1 MSCVLILLNTWLDFI
16 PSTRKFQSCLVLLRS
31 VSVVGLLIYVV
42 LLLFF
47 LLFADA
53 PACQTEL
60 SGTDAPIIIA
70 ASRSEDVNITCE
82 MDALPDRLK
91 FQWTHTNTVGE
102 NSELESDMYSS
113 IGSKSLLRYHLRS
126 EEDFGTLLCWAHNS
140 IGAAERPCVYQLVPA
155 GLFALFFIYTT
166 YIYCILTYFTLLFWL
181 YYIAARHKFVNLC
194 KSII

>member
-1 MSCVLILLNTWLDFI
+1 M
-16 PSTRKFQSCLVLLRS
+16 
-31 VSVVGLLIYVV
+31 
-42 LLLFF
+42 
-47 LLFADA
+47 FADA

-102 NSELESDMYSS
+102 NSELELDMYTTV
-113 IGSKSLLRYHLRS
+113 GSKSFLRYHLRS

-155 GLFALFFIYTT
+155 GLFFLLIY
-166 YIYCILTYFTLLFWL
+166 IFTLCTNIFYYMRLLNIASYTIFSSAKKASTASVGLFL
-181 YYIAARHKFVNLC
+181 GAIMA
-194 KSII
+194 